1 MTVQDTQSKALQRI
15 RADVRAMQ
23 GYHVQASQ
31 GLLKMDTMENPYR
44 LSAELQRKL
53 GERLGALEINRYPG
67 ERLEVLK
74 KMLADYAGAPVGSA
88 VLLGNGSDEIIT
100 LLALATAQPNEA
112 GRASAGRAKMLAPMP
127 GFVMYPLSAK
137 LQGLDFVGVNLSA
150 DFDLDVPAMQAAIA
164 EQKPAITYI
173 AYPNN
178 PTATLWAEDKVQAVI
193 DAVAQVGG
201 LVVMDEAYQ
210 PFASRSWIQRM
221 QAEPERNA
229 HVLLM
234 RTLSKFGLAGARLG
248 YLIGPAVIVN
258 ELDKVRPPYNI
269 SVLNCE
275 TAIFALEHEALYAE
289 QAAAIRAE
297 RQPLVDALQA
307 IAGVEKVWPSEAN
320 MVLLRVADAAKAQAD
335 MKARGVLVKNVSA
348 MHPLLNNCLRLTVG
362 TREENAQ
369 MLAAL
374 KESV

>member
-1 MTVQDTQSKALQRI
+1 MTVPNNASQALQRI

-44 LSAELQRKL
+44 LSAELQQKL

-67 ERLEVLK
+67 ERQEVLK
-74 KMLADYAGAPVGSA
+74 KMLADYARAPAGSA

-100 LLALATAQPNEA
+100 LLALATAQPHE
-112 GRASAGRAKMLAPMP
+112 AGRAKMLAPMP

-137 LQGLDFVGVNLSA
+137 LQGLDFVPVTLTA

-164 EQKPAITYI
+164 EEKPAITYI

-210 PFASRSWIQRM
+210 PFASRSWINRM
-221 QAEPERNA
+221 KAEPERNA

-248 YLIGPAVIVN
+248 YLIGPAAIVN

-275 TAIFALEHEALYAE
+275 TAIFALEHESLYAE

-297 RQPLVDALQA
+297 RQPLIDALTA
-307 IAGVEKVWPSEAN
+307 IKGVEKIWPSEAN
-320 MVLLRVADAAKAQAD
+320 MVLLRVADAGKAQAE

-348 MHPLLNNCLRLTVG
+348 MHPLLKNCLRLTVG

-369 MLAAL
+369 MLTAL
-374 KESV
+374 KESL

>member
-1 MTVQDTQSKALQRI
+1 MTAQDTQTLALQRI
-15 RADVRAMQ
+15 RADVRAMS
-23 GYHVQASQ
+23 GYHVQPAQ
-31 GLLKMDTMENPYR
+31 GLLKMDTMENPFR
-44 LSAELQRKL
+44 LPAALQQAL
-53 GERLGALEINRYPG
+53 GARLGALEINRYPG
-67 ERLEVLK
+67 ERQELLK
-74 KMLADYAGAPVGSA
+74 TMLADYAGAPAGSA
-88 VLLGNGSDEIIT
+88 VLLGNGSDELIT
-100 LLALATAQPNEA
+100 LLALATAQPTQG
-112 GRASAGRAKMLAPMP
+112 GRATMLAPMP

-137 LQGLDFVGVNLSA
+137 LQGLDFVGVDLTA
-150 DFDLDVPAMQAAIA
+150 DFDLDLPALLAAIA
-164 EQKPAITYI
+164 QHRPAITYI

-178 PTATLWAEDKVQAVI
+178 PTATLWPEAQVQAVI
-193 DAVAQVGG
+193 DAVGAIGG

-210 PFASRSWIQRM
+210 PFASRSWITRM
-221 QAEPERNA
+221 QAEPARNG

-248 YLIGPAVIVN
+248 YLIGPAAIVA

-297 RQPLVDALQA
+297 RQPLIDALTVLD
-307 IAGVEKVWPSEAN
+307 GVEKVWPSEAN
-320 MVLLRVADAAKAQAD
+320 MVLLRVRDAAAAQAA

-348 MHPLLNNCLRLTVG
+348 MHPLLKNCLRLTVG
-362 TREENAQ
+362 TPEENAQ

-374 KESV
+374 KESL

>member
-1 MTVQDTQSKALQRI
+1 MTTPDTSTRALQRI
-15 RADVRAMQ
+15 RADVRAMSA
-23 GYHVQASQ
+23 YHVQPAQ

-44 LSAELQRKL
+44 LPADLQAQ
-53 GERLGALEINRYPG
+53 LGAHLGGLEINRYPG

-74 KMLADYAGAPVGSA
+74 KMLADYAGAPAGTA

-100 LLALATAQPNEA
+100 LLALATAQPTA
-112 GRASAGRAKMLAPMP
+112 GGRATMLAPMP
-127 GFVMYPLSAK
+127 GFVMYPMSAK
-137 LQGLDFVGVNLSA
+137 LQGLDFVGVNLTA

-164 EQKPAITYI
+164 QQQPAITYI

-193 DAVAQVGG
+193 DAVAAIGG

-210 PFASRSWIQRM
+210 PFASRSWITQM
-221 QAEPERNA
+221 QADPARNA

-248 YLIGPAVIVN
+248 YLIGPSALVN
-258 ELDKVRPPYNI
+258 EIDKVRPPYNI

-275 TAIFALEHEALYAE
+275 TAIFALQHESLYAE

-297 RQPLVDALQA
+297 RQPLIDALTA
-307 IAGVEKVWPSEAN
+307 LPGVEKVWPSEAN
-320 MVLLRVADAAKAQAD
+320 MVLLRVRDAAYAQAQ

-348 MHPLLNNCLRLTVG
+348 MHPLLANCLRLTVG
-362 TREENAQ
+362 TAQENAQ

-374 KESV
+374 KDSL

>member
-100 LLALATAQPNEA
+100 LLALATAQPNE
-112 GRASAGRAKMLAPMP
+112 AGRAKMLAPMP

-297 RQPLVDALQA
+297 RQPLIDALSA
-307 IAGVEKVWPSEAN
+307 INGVEKIWPSEAN
-320 MVLLRVADAAKAQAD
+320 MVLLRVADAAKTQAD

-348 MHPLLNNCLRLTVG
+348 MHPLLNHCLRLTVG

>member
-1 MTVQDTQSKALQRI
+1 MTAQDTQAKALQRI

-23 GYHVQASQ
+23 AYHVQPAQ

-44 LSAELQRKL
+44 LPADLQRKL
-53 GERLGALEINRYPG
+53 GEHLGALEINRYPG
-67 ERLEVLK
+67 ERVEVLK
-74 KMLADYAGAPVGSA
+74 QMLADYAGAPAGSA

-100 LLALATAQPNEA
+100 LLALATAQPCE
-112 GRASAGRAKMLAPMP
+112 GDRAKMLAPMP

-137 LQGLDFVGVNLSA
+137 LQGLDFVSVDLTT
-150 DFDLDVPAMQAAIA
+150 DFDLDVDAMQAAIA
-164 EQKPAITYI
+164 THKPAITYI

-178 PTATLWAEDKVQAVI
+178 PTATLWDEDKVQAIV
-193 DAVAQVGG
+193 DAVARVGG

-210 PFASRSWIQRM
+210 PFASRSWITRM
-221 QAEPERNA
+221 KSEPARNA

-248 YLIGPAVIVN
+248 YLIGPAAIVN
-258 ELDKVRPPYNI
+258 EIDKVRPPYNI

-275 TAIFALEHEALYAE
+275 TAIFALAHESLYAS

-297 RQPLVDALQA
+297 RQPLINALRA
-307 IAGVEKVWPSEAN
+307 LDGVEKVWPSEAN
-320 MVLLRVADAAKAQAD
+320 MVLLRVRDAGRAQVE

-348 MHPLLNNCLRLTVG
+348 MHPLLVNCLRLTVG

-374 KESV
+374 KESL